1 MFHALPEICIT
12 LGSILRRIH
21 SLGFPSP
28 CGVLGWFRDA
38 GISRRSFVTSGS
50 RDIMCIVVR
59 LRPLVAESAT
69 EHSVGDAHHRCS
81 LILILFSVVHITS
94 TYFLPKWYSQLVS
107 DPCVEAIIV
116 GDSENTQTKLERAFS
131 GTW

>member
-50 RDIMCIVVR
+50 RDIMYIVVR
-59 LRPLVAESAT
+59 LRSLVAEFAT
-69 EHSVGDAHHRCS
+69 EHFVGDVHHRCS
-81 LILILFSVVHITS
+81 LILISFSIVRITS
-94 TYFLPKWYSQLVS
+94 TYSLLNGIHTPFL
-107 DPCVEAIIV
+107 I
-116 GDSENTQTKLERAFS
+116 RALRLS
-131 GTW
+131 